1 MAADLMVTVQLQS
14 DTTDLVPVVSGTSTG
29 QCIDTSQTPP
39 SVHFCQLT
47 LGPLE
52 VERHMFASEAACHA
66 AIRQGGPNLKWDGRE
81 ITDQDAQYI
90 ASALVNPVV
99 RSVVP
104 FTVMT

>member
-1 MAADLMVTVQLQS
+1 MSDFDRWSVTTEWATEW
-14 DTTDLVPVVSGTSTG
+14 DRSGYFH
-29 QCIDTSQTPP
+29 TSQTPP
-39 SVHFCQLT
+39 SVHLCPLT

-66 AIRQGGPNLKWDGRE
+66 AIRQGGPNLKWDGTKIYF